1 MREESEGIGSGQL
14 RNAILG
20 IERHRLSDACIP
32 LTVVQYECCIT
43 FQRPACR
50 NSVWNLQQSAR
61 LYVVYIAIDGDR
73 LRYEWVGT
81 NSNPCHCGE
90 HPRNAN
96 EWMMRCSR
104 GSSISLARSRTAVP
118 GRHHTACAAY
128 HKHHF
133 VLSIYPFRGKHDARY
148 RVESEL

>member
-81 NSNPCHCGE
+81 NSYDIVHYALLEVGNLT
-90 HPRNAN
+90 RATVV
-96 EWMMRCSR
+96 SIR
-104 GSSISLARSRTAVP
+104 GTRTN
-118 GRHHTACAAY
+118 G
-128 HKHHF
+128 
-133 VLSIYPFRGKHDARY
+133 
-148 RVESEL
+148 